1 MAATVTSLRE
11 NDKQSTKMHITD
23 IFATIFPAA
32 HDKNVQLIALIAFKY
47 QNLSHVAA
55 LFAFWQ
61 LVTRVWLSF
70 LTEMQCNRCFTDY
83 QYKALYV

>member
-11 NDKQSTKMHITD
+11 NDKQSTTMHITD

-32 HDKNVQLIALIAFKY
+32 HNQNVQQIALTAVKC

-55 LFAFWQ
+55 
-61 LVTRVWLSF
+61 
-70 LTEMQCNRCFTDY
+70 
-83 QYKALYV
+83 

>member
-11 NDKQSTKMHITD
+11 NDKQSTIMHITD

-32 HDKNVQLIALIAFKY
+32 HDQNVQQIALTAFKY

-55 LFAFWQ
+55 
-61 LVTRVWLSF
+61 
-70 LTEMQCNRCFTDY
+70 
-83 QYKALYV
+83 

>member
-11 NDKQSTKMHITD
+11 NVKQSTTMHITD

-32 HDKNVQLIALIAFKY
+32 HDQNAQQIALTAVKY

-55 LFAFWQ
+55 LFAF
-61 LVTRVWLSF
+61 
-70 LTEMQCNRCFTDY
+70 
-83 QYKALYV
+83 